1 MKNLWYSYN
10 LKISTCYK
18 DPENPSCIDLL
29 STNKNCKFK
38 NLYVLKTSLSVFHKF
53 TSLRAQ
59 FFKLK
64 LRISF
69 YRNYTKFSNETFI
82 NSLNVKLGTKSI
94 SPDGNEFL
102 NFCKLCT
109 EILNKYEPRKRK
121 TIIEN
126 QSSFMNKEVWK
137 AIMKLTGL
145 RRKQSKLLNG
155 IEKIRFY
162 VTPEKQ
168 KDKF

>member
-1 MKNLWYSYN
+1 MLIT
-10 LKISTCYK
+10 L
-18 DPENPSCIDLL
+18 IDLL
-29 STNKNCKFK
+29 LTSKTCKFK
-38 NLYVLKTSLSVFHKF
+38 NSYVIRTSLSFFYKMKF
-53 TSLRAQ
+53 TYLTIQ

-64 LRISF
+64 LRVLF

-102 NFCKLCT
+102 IFCKLCT

>member
-1 MKNLWYSYN
+1 MLIT
-10 LKISTCYK
+10 L
-18 DPENPSCIDLL
+18 IDLL
-29 STNKNCKFK
+29 LTSKTCKFK
-38 NLYVLKTSLSVFHKF
+38 NSYVIRTSLSFFYKMKF
-53 TSLRAQ
+53 TYLTMQ

-64 LRISF
+64 LRVLF

-102 NFCKLCT
+102 IFCKLCT

>member
-1 MKNLWYSYN
+1 MLIA
-10 LKISTCYK
+10 L
-18 DPENPSCIDLL
+18 IDLL
-29 STNKNCKFK
+29 LTSKTCKFK
-38 NLYVLKTSLSVFHKF
+38 NSYVIRTSLSVFYKMKF
-53 TSLRAQ
+53 TYLTMQ

-64 LRISF
+64 LRVLF

-102 NFCKLCT
+102 IFCKLCT

-155 IEKIRFY
+155 IEKIIFY

-168 KDKF
+168 IDKFWC

>member
-1 MKNLWYSYN
+1 M
-10 LKISTCYK
+10 
-18 DPENPSCIDLL
+18 
-29 STNKNCKFK
+29 
-38 NLYVLKTSLSVFHKF
+38 KF
-53 TSLRAQ
+53 TYLTIQ

-64 LRISF
+64 LRVLF

-102 NFCKLCT
+102 IFCKLCT

>member
-1 MKNLWYSYN
+1 MLIT
-10 LKISTCYK
+10 L
-18 DPENPSCIDLL
+18 IDLL
-29 STNKNCKFK
+29 LTSKTCKFK
-38 NLYVLKTSLSVFHKF
+38 NSYVIRTSLSFFYKMKF
-53 TSLRAQ
+53 TYLTIQ

-64 LRISF
+64 LRVLF

-102 NFCKLCT
+102 IFCKLCT

-145 RRKQSKLLNG
+145 RRK
-155 IEKIRFY
+155 
-162 VTPEKQ
+162 
-168 KDKF
+168 